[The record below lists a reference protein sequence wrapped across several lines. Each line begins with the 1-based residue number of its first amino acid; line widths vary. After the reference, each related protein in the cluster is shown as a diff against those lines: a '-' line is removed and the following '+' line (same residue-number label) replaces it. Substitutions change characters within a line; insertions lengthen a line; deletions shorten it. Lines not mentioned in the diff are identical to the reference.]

1 MNCVRR
7 FTALPFFILLAI
19 PLAFKSVTT
28 LQVLT
33 TVMWYACLVLSWNLV
48 GGYAGVLPL
57 GHAAYVGIGA
67 YISSL
72 LFIHHNV
79 SPWFGMLIGGATASL
94 FAFVIGYPSLR
105 LRGPYYALA
114 SIATLEAL
122 RMVTENVDQIGPWS
136 IRGARGLLLPLG
148 NKWWLM
154 QSQDKA
160 FFYYFILAFLIL
172 LILGEY
178 RFRYSRW
185 GYQLVAAGQNEDA
198 ARALGVSVTNLK
210 VRALLVS
217 AFLSAM
223 LGTFYAQFVLYIF
236 PQGILSLTLS
246 FEIAYIAIVG
256 GKGTML
262 GPVLGAF
269 LLVPASEITRFYLGG
284 RLLGLNLVVYGLMIV
299 VFMRYLPGGLMELG
313 SKLVRRFKNGG

>member
-1 MNCVRR
+1 MSRIRQLAV
-7 FTALPFFILLAI
+7 LPFIILAVI
-19 PLAFKSVTT
+19 PLVFKSIVT
-28 LQVLT
+28 LQLLT

-67 YISSL
+67 YVSSL
-72 LFIHHNV
+72 LFIHHGI
-79 SPWFGMLIGGATASL
+79 SPWFGMLVGGAAALL
-94 FAFVIGYPSLR
+94 FAFIIGYPSLR

-148 NKWWLM
+148 DKWWLM
-154 QSQDKA
+154 QSQGKA
-160 FFYYFILAFLIL
+160 FFYYFILVFLAL

-198 ARALGVSVTNLK
+198 ARALGVSVANLK

-223 LGTFYAQFVLYIF
+223 LGTFYAQFVLYVF

-256 GKGTML
+256 GKGTIL
-262 GPVLGAF
+262 GPILGAF
-269 LLVPASEITRFYLGG
+269 LLVPISEITRFYLGG
-284 RLLGLNLVVYGLMIV
+284 RLLGLNLVVYGLMIMI
-299 VFMRYLPGGLMELG
+299 FMRYLPGGLMELG
-313 SKLVRRFKNGG
+313 SKLAGRFKSGG